1 MKNQFFRKLEIGEV
15 LNEYDLC
22 VDGGTQRMVPL
33 AVSLV
38 GMKHDGSF
46 TILRPVPFTQVAG
59 EESAYP
65 VTEGENPGLLYA
77 TQQGMTKRE
86 RFAMAAMQGF
96 IASPSLETNDCKLI
110 AIGALK
116 LADALIAA
124 LNAKEAE

>member
-1 MKNQFFRKLEIGEV
+1 
-15 LNEYDLC
+15 
-22 VDGGTQRMVPL
+22 
-33 AVSLV
+33 
-38 GMKHDGSF
+38 
-46 TILRPVPFTQVAG
+46 
-59 EESAYP
+59 
-65 VTEGENPGLLYA
+65 
-77 TQQGMTKRE
+77 MTKRE